1 MLFSWL
7 RRQRRSKLLS
17 APFPESWLRYL
28 QENVACYAYLSEAEK
43 AKLQD
48 DLRIFIALKRWEGCG
63 GLQITDEMKVTIA
76 AQACL
81 LVLNL
86 DPDNYYAR
94 VSSIL
99 VYPSGFLI
107 PGRFHGTDV
116 IYEDGEAVS
125 GQAVYRGP
133 VILSWEDVLAEGRD
147 PSEGKN
153 LVFHEFAHQ
162 LDMLDGGVDGTPLLK
177 DEQLRR
183 KWREV
188 MTGEF
193 ERLKSASE
201 RGQGTLLDYYG
212 ARNEGEFF
220 AVATEYFFDRPLE
233 MRRRHSE
240 LYELLR
246 DYYRQDPAARCEAA
260 ERGF

>member
-1 MLFSWL
+1 MNEPLSLTSQKLCKPELAQSGASRIPMFLSWL
-7 RRQRRSKLLS
+7 KRNRRLKILS
-17 APFPESWLRYL
+17 EPFPEEWLQYL
-28 QENVACYAYLSEAEK
+28 QKNVAHYAYLSDEEK
-43 AKLQD
+43 AKLRA
-48 DLRIFIALKRWEGCG
+48 DLRIFMALKRWEGCG

-86 DPDNYYAR
+86 DPDDYYAR

-99 VYPSGFLI
+99 VYSSGFVI

-162 LDMLDGGVDGTPLLK
+162 LDMLDG
-177 DEQLRR
+177 
-183 KWREV
+183 
-188 MTGEF
+188 
-193 ERLKSASE
+193 
-201 RGQGTLLDYYG
+201 
-212 ARNEGEFF
+212 
-220 AVATEYFFDRPLE
+220 
-233 MRRRHSE
+233 
-240 LYELLR
+240 
-246 DYYRQDPAARCEAA
+246 
-260 ERGF
+260 